1 MSWQQ
6 QCKQRLGNS
15 IQEDGGW
22 PYQLGLAAAAEPT
35 ALACLALLAHGFDS
49 GMVQKGLRWLA
60 DRQQVGGGVAVSAT
74 LTQPCWATAEACLAW
89 TVFGTAGQTEFVS
102 QKEAAVNWLLRTEGR
117 VFKSNPAIYGHN
129 TRLKGWSWVEDTHSW
144 VEPTAYAILALR
156 AAGLDDHP
164 RSREGITL
172 LLDRTM
178 SQGGWNY
185 GNSKMFGSEL
195 RPFPAQT
202 GMVLAALA
210 GEPRH
215 ACVDTAL
222 QFLQS
227 ELSRVRTPIS
237 LGWGL
242 IGAAAW
248 GARPGSADAW
258 LAQCADRM
266 TNKPAQPLS
275 DAMLLLADAQP
286 SAFLPMER
294 EVAHGT

>member
-1 MSWQQ
+1 MSWQ
-6 QCKQRLGNS
+6 RES
-15 IQEDGGW
+15 IQRICSSTLNDGGW
-22 PYQLGLAAAAEPT
+22 PYQSGLGAAAEPT
-35 ALACLALLAHGFDS
+35 ALACLALLAHGVES
-49 GMVQKGLRWLA
+49 NMAQKGLRWLA
-60 DRQQVGGGVAVSAT
+60 DRQQSSGGVAVGAT
-74 LTQPCWATAEACLAW
+74 LTQPCWATAEACLGW
-89 TVFGTAGQTEFVS
+89 TKFEATGQTEFAS
-102 QKEAAVNWLLRTEGR
+102 QKEAAVKWLLRAEGR
-117 VFKSNPAIYGHN
+117 AFKSNPAIYGHN

-144 VEPTAYAILALR
+144 IEPTVYALLALR
-156 AAGLDDHP
+156 AAGLEDHP
-164 RSREGITL
+164 RSREGVSL

-210 GEPRH
+210 GEPRQE
-215 ACVDTAL
+215 CVDKAL

-227 ELSRVRTPIS
+227 ELPRVRTPIS

-248 GARPGSADAW
+248 NARPDSAGAW

-286 SAFLPMER
+286 STFLPMAR
-294 EVAHGT
+294 EVVHGT